1 MKRKIFSILIFTP
14 FLVQL
19 ILAQT
24 QNDEIAKLAENP
36 NYQRPILPYN
46 IGQTLHMSDTN
57 DSLIF
62 ISSEI

>member
-1 MKRKIFSILIFTP
+1 M
-14 FLVQL
+14 VQL